1 MHRRFHKRRWTL
13 TCFLAAM
20 VILPTAAVLQKDND
34 AQNKS
39 AAHAYAEKEGA
50 AQSVSWNVVS
60 DGYGWEEETA
70 PVAAEISAEL
80 PEQKASADA
89 GETLSAASTAPSS
102 GVMLP
107 RSRAPIV
114 SAMLVPSAPDPHRAV
129 SYLVSHCK

>member
-50 AQSVSWNVVS
+50 AQSVSWNVQHPLLRQGHVRQNNFLKHNIF
-60 DGYGWEEETA
+60 A
-70 PVAAEISAEL
+70 
-80 PEQKASADA
+80 
-89 GETLSAASTAPSS
+89 
-102 GVMLP
+102 
-107 RSRAPIV
+107 
-114 SAMLVPSAPDPHRAV
+114 
-129 SYLVSHCK
+129 

>member
-70 PVAAEISAEL
+70 PVAAETKSLRRCRRKAISGKLE
-80 PEQKASADA
+80 S
-89 GETLSAASTAPSS
+89 
-102 GVMLP
+102 
-107 RSRAPIV
+107 
-114 SAMLVPSAPDPHRAV
+114 
-129 SYLVSHCK
+129 

>member
-50 AQSVSWNVVS
+50 AQSV
-60 DGYGWEEETA
+60 
-70 PVAAEISAEL
+70 
-80 PEQKASADA
+80 
-89 GETLSAASTAPSS
+89 
-102 GVMLP
+102 
-107 RSRAPIV
+107 
-114 SAMLVPSAPDPHRAV
+114 
-129 SYLVSHCK
+129 